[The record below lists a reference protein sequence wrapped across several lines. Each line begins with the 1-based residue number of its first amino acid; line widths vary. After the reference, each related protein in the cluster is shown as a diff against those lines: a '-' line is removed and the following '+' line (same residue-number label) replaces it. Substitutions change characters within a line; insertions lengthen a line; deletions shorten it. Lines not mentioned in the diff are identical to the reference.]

1 MTRTEFFPEL
11 GEIPETAQNMETA
24 HAFPRDVDDIHH
36 RRVMRVYET
45 EAREVLVK
53 YTIRDFV
60 DEETPH
66 ANWGSSRYAL
76 DTEETEIDDLITG
89 LKMGRME

>member
-1 MTRTEFFPEL
+1 MTRTQFFPEL
-11 GEIPETAQNMETA
+11 GELPETASNMETA
-24 HAFPRDVDDIHH
+24 HAFPREVDDIHH

-76 DTEETEIDDLITG
+76 DTEGEEIDELING
-89 LKMGRME
+89 LEFARME